1 MTYQLTIFLDNRPG
15 RLNVLTGALSG
26 GGINIRAMAIQDREE
41 FGLVK
46 LMVDRPDDALLLLKQ
61 NGFACALKPV
71 LAVYLADKVGGLH
84 ELTKI
89 LSDASLNIQ
98 DAYGMAA
105 QSVFCIES
113 KQLEQIEDVLEEKG
127 FKILSGP
134 EAYGM

>member
-1 MTYQLTIFLDNRPG
+1 MIYQLTVFLDNRPG
-15 RLNVLTGALSG
+15 RLNVLTGALSAG
-26 GGINIRAMAIQDREE
+26 SINIRAMAIQDREE

-46 LMVDRPDDALLLLKQ
+46 LMVDKPDEALLLLKQ

-71 LAVYLADKVGGLH
+71 LAIFLEDKVGGLH
-84 ELTKI
+84 ELTKT
-89 LSDASLNIQ
+89 LSDAGLNIQ

-113 KQLEQIEDVLEEKG
+113 KQLEKIEEVLEEKG
-127 FKILSGP
+127 FRILSGP